1 MLGVLDFQGRIMSSS
16 MCVKRI
22 YQIAVVAFV
31 AVLAGCAVVPEPIKV
46 ADENSL
52 ISYRQANENPASV
65 EGKPARWG
73 GVIAKVENLP
83 EATMLEV
90 LHYPLRSYGRPV
102 SGDES
107 MGRFRVYVNGF
118 LDPMV
123 FEQGRSVT
131 FTGDL
136 IGVEEGKVGEH
147 RYVFPT
153 IQSKGYHLWKEIERV
168 EISSIHMWPYYD
180 PWGWRYGPYHQRV
193 IIRRSGHRYHGSDS
207 SGNRNSGI
215 RSSSGTRS
223 SSATNGSSSSSSR
236 AGSPSVSPRQRSGNT
251 TGTVKDY

>member
-1 MLGVLDFQGRIMSSS
+1 MFLKTFSKSISRLT
-16 MCVKRI
+16 
-22 YQIAVVAFV
+22 AFV
-31 AVLAGCAVVPEPIKV
+31 AVLILTGCVSVPEPIQV
-46 ADENSL
+46 ADETIL
-52 ISYRQANENPASV
+52 ISYRQANENPAV
-65 EGKPARWG
+65 NKGKPARWG

-107 MGRFRVYVNGF
+107 MGRFRVYVDGF

-123 FEQGRSVT
+123 FQSGRSVT
-131 FTGDL
+131 FSGEL
-136 IGVEEGKVGEH
+136 IGVEEGAVGEH

-153 IQSKGYHLWKEIERV
+153 MQSKGYHLWKEIERV
-168 EISSIHMWPYYD
+168 EISGIHMWPYYD

-193 IIRRSGHRYHGSDS
+193 IIRRSGHYHNSTGSNN
-207 SGNRNSGI
+207 SGNRNSG
-215 RSSSGTRS
+215 TRN
-223 SSATNGSSSSSSR
+223 SSATNGSSRSSSR
-236 AGSPSVSPRQRSGNT
+236 ARSPSVSRRSSSGNT